1 MTQPVVGKK
10 PLIQSCDELPP
21 GAFHRLLLMGLAKD
35 GKSYTTVSTC
45 EGAKKEGAPEVC
57 VINCDDSEALRA
69 LKDDGWRFDTVFVP
83 GDKPQL
89 MFDALGEIRRRVTA
103 GQYKT
108 VILDTLSKY
117 SWRSLLVY
125 EDATRTTPDGPS
137 DGRRFWNNHYNHVMQ
152 VVDNLLNLPAHVVVN
167 THWADFQ
174 GKLIDGQAEKSGE
187 GIVPHLPGKLR
198 EQIGS
203 CFANIVFL
211 EVSGLR
217 GQESRRFLW
226 KRMGQYG
233 PGGRTLPAGVTSCEA
248 DVRVLWDMIQKRRES
263 K

>member
-1 MTQPVVGKK
+1 MNAAPGKK
-10 PLIQSCDELPP
+10 PLIQSCDDLPT

-35 GKSYTTVSTC
+35 GKSYTSVSTA
-45 EGAKKEGAPEVC
+45 EGAKKDGAPEVV
-57 VINCDDSEALRA
+57 VINSDDPEALRA
-69 LKDDGWRFDTVFVP
+69 LKDDGWRFDTVFVD
-83 GDKPQL
+83 GNKPQR
-89 MFDALGEIRRRVTA
+89 MFDAIAEVRA
-103 GQYKT
+103 GVAAGRYKT
-108 VILDTLSKY
+108 VIFDTLSKY
-117 SWRSLLVY
+117 AWRSLLVY
-125 EDATRTTPDGPS
+125 EDATRNSAGES
-137 DGRRFWNNHYNHVMQ
+137 DGRRYWNNHYNHIMQ
-152 VVDNLLNLPAHVVVN
+152 VVDNLLLLPAHVIVN
-167 THWADFQ
+167 THWADFA

-211 EVSGLR
+211 EVSGQR

-233 PGGRTLPAGVTSCEA
+233 PGGRTLPGGTTSCEA